1 MQIFIS
7 ALPQSNF
14 LIGRHNVVQ
23 DLVELRR
30 DRNAIAV
37 EHVDMSMLRVNMVEQ
52 LAKKYP
58 VVEVEIKKF
67 QARRLAA
74 LKKASSSTCSAT

>member
-1 MQIFIS
+1 MQFFVS
-7 ALPQSNF
+7 VLAQSNS
-14 LIGRHNVVQ
+14 LISRYNVIQ

-30 DRNAIAV
+30 GHNAIAV

-52 LAKKYP
+52 LAKTYP

-67 QARRLAA
+67 QARRLAS
-74 LKKASSSTCSAT
+74 LKKSSSSTCSAT